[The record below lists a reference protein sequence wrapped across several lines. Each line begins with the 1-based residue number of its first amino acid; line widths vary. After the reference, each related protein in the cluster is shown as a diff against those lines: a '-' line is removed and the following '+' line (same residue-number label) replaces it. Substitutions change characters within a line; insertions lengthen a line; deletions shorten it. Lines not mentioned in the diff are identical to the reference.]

1 MTSDCPPHQV
11 LDSLELGD
19 SSQLEALAQLVK
31 DDQPGA
37 SLAKGHIA
45 RNTIA
50 SDSRVFKLRQLYTPG
65 SISVG
70 RPLICFSAPRLY
82 DEVPVCH
89 ACYAFY
95 LARGEGWKKHP
106 KVLISVASTPA
117 LGLIGQPIDELPSE
131 CLSEAQRRPPPPPP
145 SAPSAQQQPPTP
157 GEVTKSP
164 LALAVAPS
172 ASSVAPSSGGL
183 AGLVTAAESTLGT
196 TPARTASAPGTTPTR
211 IASVPKTA
219 PTTKESR
226 SGAVPGTC
234 SSAGAHTPSSSH
246 KFAHLTDQKEAA
258 AGGPQGGLV
267 GKSHSLELLH
277 KCHQSIQNFGTD
289 SPFAMASRYHMLKH
303 CLQCNI
309 LCKACVVEPE
319 ELEAQRRKE
328 KAEAEAQAAKRRRG
342 GPGDRKPNRPPSP
355 DKESREYQ
363 ARQRKLMLSI
373 EAGNEIAGA
382 AAALPLA
389 AAAARAPGAVE
400 PDESQVR

>member
-1 MTSDCPPHQV
+1 MHV
-11 LDSLELGD
+11 LTT
-19 SSQLEALAQLVK
+19 ALASSPQ
-31 DDQPGA
+31 
-37 SLAKGHIA
+37 
-45 RNTIA
+45 
-50 SDSRVFKLRQLYTPG
+50 
-65 SISVG
+65 
-70 RPLICFSAPRLY
+70 
-82 DEVPVCH
+82 VPVCH

-117 LGLIGQPIDELPSE
+117 LGLIGQPLDELPSE

-145 SAPSAQQQPPTP
+145 PPAPSVRQQPPTP
-157 GEVTKSP
+157 GQVAHSP
-164 LALAVAPS
+164 LALAAAPSAHSVVPGTS
-172 ASSVAPSSGGL
+172 ASSVAPSSGGF
-183 AGLVTAAESTLGT
+183 AGLVTAAETTLGT
-196 TPARTASAPGTTPTR
+196 TPGTTPGTTLRTTLGTTPTR
-211 IASVPKTA
+211 TASTPKTTPMRTASVPKTA
-219 PTTKESR
+219 LRATESR
-226 SGAVPGTC
+226 SDAVPGTC
-234 SSAGAHTPSSSH
+234 SSAGAHTPLNAN
-246 KFAHLTDQKEAA
+246 KFAHLTDQKGTVAA

-277 KCHQSIQNFGTD
+277 KCHQSIQSFGTD

-328 KAEAEAQAAKRRRG
+328 KAEAEAKAAKGRRG

-382 AAALPLA
+382 APAPPLA
-389 AAAARAPGAVE
+389 AAAVPGAVE
-400 PDESQVR
+400 PDETQR

>member
-1 MTSDCPPHQV
+1 MEEASEGAH
-11 LDSLELGD
+11 LGR
-19 SSQLEALAQLVK
+19 LHALHACAHHGALAPSPQ
-31 DDQPGA
+31 
-37 SLAKGHIA
+37 
-45 RNTIA
+45 
-50 SDSRVFKLRQLYTPG
+50 
-65 SISVG
+65 
-70 RPLICFSAPRLY
+70 
-82 DEVPVCH
+82 
-89 ACYAFY
+89 
-95 LARGEGWKKHP
+95 
-106 KVLISVASTPA
+106 VLISVASTPA
-117 LGLIGQPIDELPSE
+117 LGLIGQPLDELPSE

-145 SAPSAQQQPPTP
+145 PPAPSARQQPPTP
-157 GEVTKSP
+157 GQVAHSP
-164 LALAVAPS
+164 HALAAAPSAHSVVPGTS

-183 AGLVTAAESTLGT
+183 AGLVTAAETTLGT
-196 TPARTASAPGTTPTR
+196 TPTRTATAPKTTPMR
-211 IASVPKTA
+211 IASAPKTA
-219 PTTKESR
+219 PKTESR

-234 SSAGAHTPSSSH
+234 SSAGAHTPSSAN
-246 KFAHLTDQKEAA
+246 KFAHLTDQKGTVAA

-277 KCHQSIQNFGTD
+277 KCHQSIQSFGTD

-382 AAALPLA
+382 AAAPPLA
-389 AAAARAPGAVE
+389 AAAVAGAVE
-400 PDESQVR
+400 PDETLR

>member
-196 TPARTASAPGTTPTR
+196 TPARPAPAPGTTPTR

-219 PTTKESR
+219 PTTKE
-226 SGAVPGTC
+226 PGTC

-258 AGGPQGGLV
+258 AGGPQGVLV

-389 AAAARAPGAVE
+389 AAAAPGAVE
-400 PDESQVR
+400 PDETLR

>member
-219 PTTKESR
+219 PTTESR

-258 AGGPQGGLV
+258 TGGPQGVLV
-267 GKSHSLELLH
+267 GKSHSIELLH

-382 AAALPLA
+382 APAPPLA
-389 AAAARAPGAVE
+389 AAAVPGAVE
-400 PDESQVR
+400 PDETLR

>member
-145 SAPSAQQQPPTP
+145 SAPSAPQQPPTP

-258 AGGPQGGLV
+258 TGGPQGVLV

-328 KAEAEAQAAKRRRG
+328 KAEAEAKAAKSRRG

-382 AAALPLA
+382 AAAPPLA
-389 AAAARAPGAVE
+389 AAAVAGAVE
-400 PDESQVR
+400 PDETLR

>member
-145 SAPSAQQQPPTP
+145 SAPSAPQQPPTP

-196 TPARTASAPGTTPTR
+196 TPARTASAPGTTPPR

-219 PTTKESR
+219 PMTKESR

-258 AGGPQGGLV
+258 AGGPQGVLV

-382 AAALPLA
+382 AAAPPLA
-389 AAAARAPGAVE
+389 AAAVAGAVE
-400 PDESQVR
+400 PDETLR